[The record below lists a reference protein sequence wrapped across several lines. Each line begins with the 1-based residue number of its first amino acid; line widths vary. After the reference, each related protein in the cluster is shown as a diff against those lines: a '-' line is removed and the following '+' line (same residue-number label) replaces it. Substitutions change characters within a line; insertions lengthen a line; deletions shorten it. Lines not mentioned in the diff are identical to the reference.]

1 VADVTRAWLIF
12 SESAEFPA
20 GREYDSRCG
29 LERGPASDGA
39 IRWFAVWHFF
49 EHEGISFKKS
59 PCRQWEWHR
68 SLVSFCAAA
77 IYAVMSAMGQ
87 KQT

>member
-12 SESAEFPA
+12 SESAGFPA

-39 IRWFAVWHFF
+39 NLFGWFAVWHFF
-49 EHEGISFKKS
+49 EHEGISFQKK
-59 PCRQWEWHR
+59 P
-68 SLVSFCAAA
+68 LPT
-77 IYAVMSAMGQ
+77 MGMASVAFFHFAQ
-87 KQT
+87 QQFMR

>member
-1 VADVTRAWLIF
+1 MDANMIQDAGWKGGQHLMARAYSLVC
-12 SESAEFPA
+12 
-20 GREYDSRCG
+20 GR
-29 LERGPASDGA
+29 
-39 IRWFAVWHFF
+39 HFF